1 MPGGRFAMLSKKRG
15 RHLARQAG
23 ANNAAGLDLFVGLM
37 SGTSLDG
44 VDAALLATDG
54 ERVLRRGVAVTIA
67 YDADLRARLRQVLGG
82 RGDVLA
88 VGRAITLVHAE
99 AVEALLGRAGI
110 APGAV
115 RAVGFHGQTI
125 VHRPEDG
132 ITWQIGDPALLAE
145 RVGVD
150 VVADFR
156 RADMAAGGQGAPLV
170 PLYHAALARDLER
183 PLGVLNLGGVAN
195 VTWLGADGRILAFD
209 TGPGGALLDDW
220 VARVTGAPYD
230 ADGALARAG
239 TADEARIAAV
249 LARPYF
255 DRPPPKSLDRDAFG
269 DPAAGLDLADGAA
282 TLTRLTARAVAVGRR
297 HLPEHPRRWLVTG
310 GGRRNPSLMA
320 ALADE
325 LGVAVEPVE
334 SAGWDGDALEAEAF
348 GYLAA
353 RSLRGLPLSL
363 PSTTGCRR
371 PTSGGALYRAPASS
385 PAS

>member
-1 MPGGRFAMLSKKRG
+1 
-15 RHLARQAG
+15 
-23 ANNAAGLDLFVGLM
+23 M

-54 ERVLRRGVAVTIA
+54 ERAVRHGLAVTIA
-67 YDADLRARLRQVLGG
+67 YDADLRGRLRQVLGG

-99 AVEALLGRAGI
+99 AVEALLGRAGV
-110 APGAV
+110 APGAI
-115 RAVGFHGQTI
+115 RAIGFHGQTI
-125 VHRPEDG
+125 LHRPEDG

-145 RVGVD
+145 RTRID
-150 VVADFR
+150 IVANFR
-156 RADMAAGGQGAPLV
+156 RADMAAGGQGAPLA
-170 PLYHAALARDLER
+170 PLYHAALALDLER
-183 PLGVLNLGGVAN
+183 PAAVLNLGGVAN

-220 VARVTGAPYD
+220 VLRLTGAPYD

-239 TADEARIAAV
+239 TIDEARIAAV
-249 LARPYF
+249 LAEPFF

-269 DPAAGLDLADGAA
+269 SPAAGLDLADGAA
-282 TLTRLTARAVAVGRR
+282 TLTRLTARAVAIGRR
-297 HLPEHPRRWLVTG
+297 HLPELPGRWLVTG

-320 ALADE
+320 ALAGE

-348 GYLAA
+348 AYLAA

-371 PTSGGALYRAPASS
+371 PTPGGALYRAPASS